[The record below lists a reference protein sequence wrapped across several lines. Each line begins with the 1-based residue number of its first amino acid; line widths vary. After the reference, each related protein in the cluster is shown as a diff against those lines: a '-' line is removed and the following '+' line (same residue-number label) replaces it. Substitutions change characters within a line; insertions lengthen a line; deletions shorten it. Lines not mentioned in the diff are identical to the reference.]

1 MSRTFRQKQM
11 FEHFSYQINC
21 WQNNDINKFDS
32 DKDLYCNI
40 TFLYDRKERKKSW
53 FDNEK
58 FGFSS

>member
-32 DKDLYCNI
+32 DKDLYCSI
-40 TFLYDRKERKKSW
+40 TFLYDRKEWKKIW
-53 FDNEK
+53 FDNE
-58 FGFSS
+58 